1 MLAGDFR
8 LLLQNA
14 LPLIPFGIG
23 VIVGILVVTK
33 LLRWLLLRHEVTTYF
48 AIIGLMAASPYAI
61 FVKSWEEG
69 ILVPSSLTLVS
80 FLTGAVCLAVGF
92 FFAWW
97 MDRQERRR

>member
-1 MLAGDFR
+1 
-8 LLLQNA
+8 
-14 LPLIPFGIG
+14 
-23 VIVGILVVTK
+23 
-33 LLRWLLLRHEVTTYF
+33 
-48 AIIGLMAASPYAI
+48 MAASPYAI